1 MIHIAY
7 QNHHIQPGIY
17 MGLRTVNDPIPAG
30 ERAFMIASDLKAA
43 EDGDVPV
50 KVKNFGGKE

>member
-1 MIHIAY
+1 
-7 QNHHIQPGIY
+7 
-17 MGLRTVNDPIPAG
+17 MGLRTVNEPIPVG
-30 ERAFMIASDLKAA
+30 ERAFMIASDIKAA

>member
-17 MGLRTVNDPIPAG
+17 MGLRTVNEPIPVG
-30 ERAFMIASDLKAA
+30 ERAFMIASDIKAA